1 MRAGLEPSPDGR
13 SDSPGRIPA
22 VTWKSPGRNRRQP
35 QPGQLVFPFGRRLGV
50 VVFEDG
56 ARAEVVGLP
65 ESMRN
70 GKTTRAWL
78 RRQGETVQR
87 EAVWEAWRRLRVVRK
102 VAA

>member
-1 MRAGLEPSPDGR
+1 
-13 SDSPGRIPA
+13 
-22 VTWKSPGRNRRQP
+22 
-35 QPGQLVFPFGRRLGV
+35 
-50 VVFEDG
+50 VFEDG